1 MPPMSFQPIPQFPKT
16 AKSYNRMWPHSKEMG
31 RRTRRGKSRNRP
43 APKRK
48 PRRNIPSD
56 TRFTTPAQLIKKA
69 IKAQHQDASS
79 ASSLGQS
86 RDASVIARPHELA
99 EKILQF
105 EQSVSKRV
113 ADTERAKLPAYIPLI
128 EKRLNHAIIEQL
140 TDALPPDH
148 ALKHGSILFNPRA
161 SFREGTY

>member
-1 MPPMSFQPIPQFPKT
+1 
-16 AKSYNRMWPHSKEMG
+16 MWPHSKEMG

-148 ALKHGSILFNPRA
+148 ALKHGSILLNPRA